1 MISIIISAL
10 NEEKNIAKV
19 FNNLEI
25 ALIKFKYQYEIIL
38 INDGSKDN
46 TKAKM
51 EHLKRIKGSNIVFI
65 NNKINKGIGF
75 CIKQGVKIAKYKYI
89 LFHPSD
95 GEINAKEILKN
106 KKYLFKKD
114 LIIPYPINQ
123 KNSRTI
129 FRFYLSNLY
138 KTILRVTF
146 LKSIKYFNGTI
157 IFNKKIISKFNIYS
171 DTFFIFTEIIL
182 KYTKNNTNYIEV
194 PYRLNKRL
202 SGKSKALCLKNLLDI
217 IGDYLKMLKYYYL

>member
-10 NEEKNIAKV
+10 NEEKNIVKV

-51 EHLKRIKGSNIVFI
+51 EYLKNKKNNIVFI

-75 CIKQGVKIAKYKYI
+75 CIRQGIKIAKYKFI

-106 KKYLFKKD
+106 KEHLLKKD

-129 FRFYLSNLY
+129 FRIYLSY
-138 KTILRVTF
+138 IYQMILRVTF

-157 IFNKKIISKFNIYS
+157 IFNKKIINKFNIYS

-182 KYTKNNTNYIEV
+182 KYTKNNTHYIEV

-202 SGKSKALCLKNLLDI
+202 SGKSKAVSLKNLLDI
-217 IGDYLKMLKYYYL
+217 IRDYLKMIKYYYLK